1 MDDMCDS
8 LDFVASGT
16 GGFNMKDPCVVVL
29 PKHVCRT
36 RPEKEVQTMHH
47 KTLFFA
53 TLMFLFIM
61 ASVFSPASR
70 AQAAREPSVK
80 GGEPAS
86 HFQKA
91 DELFLK
97 KDLKAAASEIRK
109 GAGFLTRKAKSAAKD
124 SKEGLN
130 ASAQELEKLAKD
142 VERGG
147 VTSEKQLRDTFARS
161 YHALS
166 DYEYR
171 RASEAWTKKKTRE
184 TGQAL
189 TNAAQYVEQAAKWS
203 GRQLETDTADT
214 IGYARVVG
222 GKLVKGAGWTV
233 DEVNKGIK
241 GIGSALSKFG
251 ENMKSRD

>member
-1 MDDMCDS
+1 M
-8 LDFVASGT
+8 
-16 GGFNMKDPCVVVL
+16 
-29 PKHVCRT
+29 
-36 RPEKEVQTMHH
+36 QH

-53 TLMFLFIM
+53 TLMFLLIM

-80 GGEPAS
+80 ADEPAS

-109 GAGFLTRKAKSAAKD
+109 GARFLTRKAKSTTKD

-147 VTSEKQLRDTFARS
+147 VTSEKQLKDTFARS

-166 DYEYR
+166 NYEYR
-171 RASEAWTKKKTRE
+171 RASESWAKKKTKE
-184 TGQAL
+184 TGKAL
-189 TNAAQYVEQAAKWS
+189 TGAAQDMEQAAKWS
-203 GRQLETDTADT
+203 GRELETDTADT
-214 IGYARVVG
+214 IGYTRAVG
-222 GKLVKGAGWTV
+222 RKLVKGAGWTE
-233 DEVNKGIK
+233 DEVDKGMK
-241 GIGSALSKFG
+241 GIGSALSKLG
-251 ENMKSRD
+251 EKMEPKDKQ

>member
-1 MDDMCDS
+1 
-8 LDFVASGT
+8 
-16 GGFNMKDPCVVVL
+16 
-29 PKHVCRT
+29 
-36 RPEKEVQTMHH
+36 MHH

-53 TLMFLFIM
+53 TLMFLLIIVF
-61 ASVFSPASR
+61 VFSSASR

-109 GAGFLTRKAKSAAKD
+109 GAGFLTRKAKSATKD
-124 SKEGLN
+124 SKEDIN

-147 VTSEKQLRDTFARS
+147 VTSEKQLKDTFARS

-166 DYEYR
+166 NYEYR
-171 RASEAWTKKKTRE
+171 RASESWAKKKTRE

-189 TNAAQYVEQAAKWS
+189 TDAAQDMEQAAKWS
-203 GRQLETDTADT
+203 GRELETGTADT
-214 IGYARVVG
+214 IGYARAVG
-222 GKLVKGAGWTV
+222 GKLVKGADWTE
-233 DEVNKGIK
+233 DEVGKGIE
-241 GIGSALSKFG
+241 GIGSVLSKFG
-251 ENMKSRD
+251 ENMKSKD

>member
-1 MDDMCDS
+1 M
-8 LDFVASGT
+8 
-16 GGFNMKDPCVVVL
+16 
-29 PKHVCRT
+29 
-36 RPEKEVQTMHH
+36 QH

-53 TLMFLFIM
+53 TLMFLLIM

-80 GGEPAS
+80 ADEPAS

-97 KDLKAAASEIRK
+97 KDLRTAASEIRK
-109 GAGFLTRKAKSAAKD
+109 GARFLTRKAKSATKD

-147 VTSEKQLRDTFARS
+147 VTSEKQLKDAFARS

-166 DYEYR
+166 NYEYR
-171 RASEAWTKKKTRE
+171 RASKSWAKKKTRE
-184 TGQAL
+184 TGEAL
-189 TNAAQYVEQAAKWS
+189 TGAAQYMEQAAKWS
-203 GRQLETDTADT
+203 GRELETGTADT
-214 IGYARVVG
+214 IGYTRVVG
-222 GKLVKGAGWTV
+222 GKLVKGAGWTE
-233 DEVNKGIK
+233 DEVDKGMK

-251 ENMKSRD
+251 ENMKSKD